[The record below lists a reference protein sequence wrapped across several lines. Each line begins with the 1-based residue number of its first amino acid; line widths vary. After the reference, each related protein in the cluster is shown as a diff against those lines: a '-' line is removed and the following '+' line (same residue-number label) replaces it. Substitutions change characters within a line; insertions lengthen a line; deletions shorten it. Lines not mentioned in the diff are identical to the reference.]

1 MAEPVFHAL
10 LLADK
15 VIVENNGKKGLI
27 GVFNRF
33 RFPSFP
39 ANSPS
44 WFIFLT
50 VSNLCGKH
58 SFSINLTLDE
68 AQIVVLP
75 IGGEFQSEDINAEIE
90 LILPVRMVSFPKAG
104 TYTLTVNIDGKQLA
118 SKVLKVEKHE
128 EG

>member
-1 MAEPVFHAL
+1 MTEPVFHAL

-15 VIVENNGKKGLI
+15 VIIENNGKKGLI
-27 GVFNRF
+27 GVFNIF

-44 WFIFLT
+44 WFIFLS
-50 VSNLCGKH
+50 VSNLHGKH

-75 IGGEFQSEDINAEIE
+75 IGGELESKDLNAEIE
-90 LILPVRMVSFPKAG
+90 LIIPVKTVSFPKAG
-104 TYTLTVNIDGKQLA
+104 TYTLTVNVDGKSLA
-118 SKVLKVEKHE
+118 SKVLNVIKDT
-128 EG
+128 GG

>member
-1 MAEPVFHAL
+1 MTEPVFHAL

-15 VIVENNGKKGLI
+15 VIIENNGKKGLI
-27 GVFNRF
+27 GVFNIF

-44 WFIFLT
+44 WFIFLS
-50 VSNLCGKH
+50 VSNLLGKH

-75 IGGEFQSEDINAEIE
+75 IGGELESKDINAEIE
-90 LILPVRMVSFPKAG
+90 LIIPIKTVGFPKAG
-104 TYTLTVNIDGKQLA
+104 TYTLTVNVDGKSLA
-118 SKVLKVEKHE
+118 SKVLNVIKHT
-128 EG
+128 GV